1 MIDFNSGLR
10 KPDSGPARELAEV
23 RQQYDVSVR
32 NARLRNHDAP
42 DWPQE
47 QRASIPPRHRDGPY
61 GTETHIRIEDAQDK
75 ALAAFWR
82 GVVLGAAVGA
92 LLAWCGLV
100 TAWAA

>member
-1 MIDFNSGLR
+1 MIDFQGGLR
-10 KPDSGPARELAEV
+10 KPDSGPEA
-23 RQQYDVSVR
+23 
-32 NARLRNHDAP
+32 
-42 DWPQE
+42 WPQE